1 MSEKPGFRFFQ
12 LVARNLA
19 NHPYRNIAMILT
31 FAIIA
36 ATLFSAQYLMGGAQ
50 QSLDTGIS
58 RMGADLL
65 VVPSEYS
72 AAGQTVL
79 LRGEPTSFFFKNSGF
94 EQISRIPGVA
104 KASPQIYVATLY
116 GAKCCSAP
124 VQIIAIDPE
133 HDFTISSWL
142 KENPGTTLGKDD
154 VIVGAKIDGAIG
166 TDLVFFGHT
175 YKISGR
181 LATTGMGVDYSVFT
195 RIEDAYVMADE
206 SGQKAIQKLTI
217 PKGMVSAVLVQVNRE
232 KAPSAVA
239 TEIQAAVP
247 GTKIITAHGL
257 LNTVAGQL
265 GGITRLLYGAT
276 LAVTVVSIPLLGF
289 ISAMVA
295 NERRREISILRA
307 LGATRNFV
315 MRMVLAE
322 SFTLAIV
329 GGIIGIGAAS
339 VILVAFQDYIALNL
353 KIPFITPSPL
363 TLLMYGGG
371 ALSLA
376 AIIGGIA
383 SFYPALLVTRADPY
397 ETIRKGEK

>member
-1 MSEKPGFRFFQ
+1 MSGKPGFRFFH

-19 NHPYRNIAMILT
+19 NHPYRNIAMILA

-65 VVPSEYS
+65 VVPSEYQ
-72 AAGQTVL
+72 AAGQTVI

-94 EQISRIPGVA
+94 EQISRLPGVA

-133 HDFTISSWL
+133 NDFTIGSWL
-142 KENPGTTLGKDD
+142 KENPGITLGKDE
-154 VIVGAKIDGAIG
+154 VIVGSKIDGAIG
-166 TDLVFFGHT
+166 TPLVFFGHT
-175 YKISGR
+175 YTISGR

-206 SGQKAIQKLTI
+206 SGQKAVQKLTI

-232 KAPSAVA
+232 KTPAAVA
-239 TEIQAAVP
+239 AEIQTAVP
-247 GTKIITAHGL
+247 GTKSITASGL

-265 GGITRLLYGAT
+265 GGVMRLLYGAT
-276 LAVTVVSIPLLGF
+276 LAVTVVSLPLLGF

-295 NERRREISILRA
+295 HERRKEISILRA
-307 LGATRNFV
+307 LGATKHFI
-315 MRMVLAE
+315 MKMVLAE
-322 SFTLAIV
+322 SFTLAIA
-329 GGIIGIGAAS
+329 GGLIGIGAAS
-339 VILVAFQDYIALNL
+339 VILVAFQDYISLSL
-353 KIPFITPSPL
+353 KIPFITPSAF
-363 TLLMYGGG
+363 TLLIYGGS
-371 ALSLA
+371 ALLLV
-376 AIIGGIA
+376 AIIGGIS
-383 SFYPALLVTRADPY
+383 SFYPAVLVTRADPY
-397 ETIRKGEK
+397 ETIRKGEP